1 MYLLLFLILFSSCRV
16 LPSVSEKVVV
26 RGYDKMVVCR
36 DSLYNNVVKNM
47 GRSCRVEMK
56 EVLFSRPG
64 SGGRQYAESV
74 RVWRIV
80 EDDSVRMRSESSAI
94 GGVSVNASAVEVEDV
109 RRERRVVPWWWVLV
123 GVVIGGIVWGVKAIT
138 IRSKL

>member
-1 MYLLLFLILFSSCRV
+1 MYLLLFLILFSSCRI
-16 LPSVSEKVVV
+16 LPSVSEKEVV

-56 EVLFSRPG
+56 EVIFSRPD

-94 GGVSVNASAVEVEDV
+94 GGVSVNASAVEVEGV
-109 RRERRVVPWWWVLV
+109 RRERRVVPWWWVLEV
-123 GVVIGGIVWGVKAIT
+123 GVIGGIIWGVRRYWYKH
-138 IRSKL
+138 

>member
-1 MYLLLFLILFSSCRV
+1 MYLLLFLILFSSCRI
-16 LPSVSEKVVV
+16 LPSVSEKEVV

-56 EVLFSRPG
+56 EVLFSRPD

-94 GGVSVNASAVEVEDV
+94 GGMSVNASAVEVEDV

-123 GVVIGGIVWGVKAIT
+123 GGVIVGIIWGGKKVLV
-138 IRSKL
+138 

>member
-1 MYLLLFLILFSSCRV
+1 MYLLLFLILFSSCRI
-16 LPSVSEKVVV
+16 LPSVSEKEVV

-56 EVLFSRPG
+56 EILFSRPD

-80 EDDSVRMRSESSAI
+80 EDDSARMRSESSAI
-94 GGVSVNASAVEVEDV
+94 GGVSVNASAVEVEGV

-123 GVVIGGIVWGVKAIT
+123 GGVIGGIIWGVKAIT

>member
-1 MYLLLFLILFSSCRV
+1 MYLLLFLILFSSCRI
-16 LPSVSEKVVV
+16 LPSVSEKEVV

-36 DSLYNNVVKNM
+36 DSLYNNVVKKM

-56 EVLFSRPG
+56 EVIFSRPD

-80 EDDSVRMRSESSAI
+80 EDDSVRVRSESSAI

>member
-1 MYLLLFLILFSSCRV
+1 MYLLLFLILFSSCRI
-16 LPSVSEKVVV
+16 LPSVSEKEVV

-47 GRSCRVEMK
+47 GRSCRMEMK
-56 EVLFSRPG
+56 EVLFSRPD

-80 EDDSVRMRSESSAI
+80 EDDSVRVRSESSAI

-123 GVVIGGIVWGVKAIT
+123 GVVIGGIVWGVKAII

>member
-1 MYLLLFLILFSSCRV
+1 
-16 LPSVSEKVVV
+16 
-26 RGYDKMVVCR
+26 MVVCR
-36 DSLYNNVVKNM
+36 DSLYNNVVKKM

-56 EVLFSRPG
+56 EVIFSRPD

-80 EDDSVRMRSESSAI
+80 EDDSVRVRSESSAI

-123 GVVIGGIVWGVKAIT
+123 GVVIGGIIWGVKAIT

>member
-1 MYLLLFLILFSSCRV
+1 MYLLLFLILFSSCRI
-16 LPSVSEKVVV
+16 LPSVSEKEVV

-56 EVLFSRPG
+56 EVLFSRPD
-64 SGGRQYAESV
+64 SGGRVYAESV
-74 RVWRIV
+74 RLWRIV
-80 EDDSVRMRSESSAI
+80 EDDSVRVRSESSAV

-109 RRERRVVPWWWVLV
+109 RRERRVAPWWWVLA
-123 GVVIGGIVWGVKAIT
+123 GVMTGGIIWGVRRFFKN
-138 IRSKL
+138 

>member
-1 MYLLLFLILFSSCRV
+1 MYLLLFLILFSSCRI
-16 LPSVSEKVVV
+16 LPSVSEKEVV

-56 EVLFSRPG
+56 EVLFSRPD

-80 EDDSVRMRSESSAI
+80 EDDSVRMRSESSAV
-94 GGVSVNASAVEVEDV
+94 GGVSVNASEVVVEDV
-109 RRERRVVPWWWVLV
+109 RRERRNFQWWWVLV
-123 GVVIGGIVWGVKAIT
+123 GVVTGGIIWGVKVTT

>member
-1 MYLLLFLILFSSCRV
+1 MYLLLFLILFSSCRI
-16 LPSVSEKVVV
+16 LPSVSEKEVV

-56 EVLFSRPG
+56 EVLFSRPD

-80 EDDSVRMRSESSAI
+80 EDDSARMRSESSAI
-94 GGVSVNASAVEVEDV
+94 GGMSVNASAVEVEDV
-109 RRERRVVPWWWVLV
+109 RRERRRFSGWWVLV
-123 GVVIGGIVWGVKAIT
+123 GGVIGGIIWGVKAIT

>member
-1 MYLLLFLILFSSCRV
+1 MYLLLFLILFSSCRI
-16 LPSVSEKVVV
+16 LPSVSEKEVV

-36 DSLYNNVVKNM
+36 DSLYNNVVKKM

-56 EVLFSRPG
+56 EVIFSRPD

-80 EDDSVRMRSESSAI
+80 EDDSVRVRSESSAI
-94 GGVSVNASAVEVEDV
+94 GGVSVNASEVEVEDV

-123 GVVIGGIVWGVKAIT
+123 GGVIGGILWGVKAII

>member
-16 LPSVSEKVVV
+16 LPSVSEKEVV

-36 DSLYNNVVKNM
+36 DSLYNNVEKKM

-56 EVLFSRPG
+56 EVIFSRPD

-80 EDDSVRMRSESSAI
+80 EDDSVRVRSESSAI
-94 GGVSVNASAVEVEDV
+94 GGVSVNASVMEVEDI
-109 RRERRVVPWWWVLV
+109 RKERKEFPWWWVP
-123 GVVIGGIVWGVKAIT
+123 VVVVTGGITWGVRRFFKN
-138 IRSKL
+138 

>member
-16 LPSVSEKVVV
+16 LPSVSEKEVV

-36 DSLYNNVVKNM
+36 DSLYNNVEKKM

-56 EVLFSRPG
+56 EVIFSRPD

-80 EDDSVRMRSESSAI
+80 EDDSVRVRSESSAI

-123 GVVIGGIVWGVKAIT
+123 GGVIGGIIWGVKAIT

>member
-1 MYLLLFLILFSSCRV
+1 MYLLLFLILFSSCRI
-16 LPSVSEKVVV
+16 LPSVSEKEVV

-56 EVLFSRPG
+56 EVLFSRPD

-80 EDDSVRMRSESSAI
+80 EDDSVRMRSESSAV
-94 GGVSVNASAVEVEDV
+94 GGVSVNTSEVLVEDV
-109 RRERRVVPWWWVLV
+109 RKERRNFPWWWVLV
-123 GVVIGGIVWGVKAIT
+123 GCVTGGIIWG
-138 IRSKL
+138 IRRCC

>member
-1 MYLLLFLILFSSCRV
+1 MYLLLFLILFSSCRI
-16 LPSVSEKVVV
+16 LPSVSEKEVV

-56 EVLFSRPG
+56 EVLFSRPD

-80 EDDSVRMRSESSAI
+80 EDDSVRVRSESSAI
-94 GGVSVNASAVEVEDV
+94 GGVSVNASAVEVEGV
-109 RRERRVVPWWWVLV
+109 RRERRRFSGWWVLV
-123 GVVIGGIVWGVKAIT
+123 GGVIGGIIWGVRRYLYKH
-138 IRSKL
+138 

>member
-1 MYLLLFLILFSSCRV
+1 MYLLLFLILFSSCRI
-16 LPSVSEKVVV
+16 LPSVSEKEVV

-47 GRSCRVEMK
+47 GRSCMVEMK
-56 EVLFSRPG
+56 EVLFSRPD

-80 EDDSVRMRSESSAI
+80 EDDSVRVRSESSAV
-94 GGVSVNASAVEVEDV
+94 GGVSVNASEVEVEDV

-123 GVVIGGIVWGVKAIT
+123 VGVIGGIIWGVKAIT

>member
-16 LPSVSEKVVV
+16 LPSVSEKEVV

-36 DSLYNNVVKNM
+36 DSLYNNVVKKM

-56 EVLFSRPG
+56 EVLFSRPD

-80 EDDSVRMRSESSAI
+80 EDDSVRVRSESSAI

-123 GVVIGGIVWGVKAIT
+123 GVVIGGSVWGEKAIT

>member
-1 MYLLLFLILFSSCRV
+1 MYLLLFLILFSSCRI
-16 LPSVSEKVVV
+16 LPSVSEKEVV
-26 RGYDKMVVCR
+26 RGFDKTVVCR
-36 DSLYNNVVKNM
+36 DSLYNNVVKKM

-56 EVLFSRPG
+56 EVLFSRPD

-80 EDDSVRMRSESSAI
+80 EDDSVRVRSESSAI

-123 GVVIGGIVWGVKAIT
+123 GGVIGGIIWGVKAII

>member
-1 MYLLLFLILFSSCRV
+1 MYLLLFLILFSSCRI
-16 LPSVSEKVVV
+16 LPSVSEKEVV

-56 EVLFSRPG
+56 EVLFSRPD

-80 EDDSVRMRSESSAI
+80 EDDSVRVRSESSAI
-94 GGVSVNASAVEVEDV
+94 GGVSVNASAVEVEGV
-109 RRERRVVPWWWVLV
+109 RRERRRFSGWWVLV
-123 GVVIGGIVWGVKAIT
+123 GVVTGGIIWGVRRYWYKH
-138 IRSKL
+138 

>member
-1 MYLLLFLILFSSCRV
+1 MYLLLFLILFSSCRI
-16 LPSVSEKVVV
+16 LPSVSEKEVV

-56 EVLFSRPG
+56 EVIFSRPD

-80 EDDSVRMRSESSAI
+80 EDDSVRVRSESSAI

-109 RRERRVVPWWWVLV
+109 RRERRVVPWWLVLV
-123 GVVIGGIVWGVKAIT
+123 GGVIGGIIWGVKAIT

>member
-1 MYLLLFLILFSSCRV
+1 MYLLLFLILFSSCRI
-16 LPSVSEKVVV
+16 LPSVSEKEVV

-56 EVLFSRPG
+56 EVLFSRPD

-80 EDDSVRMRSESSAI
+80 EDDSVRMRLESSAI
-94 GGVSVNASAVEVEDV
+94 GGVSVNASAVEVEGV
-109 RRERRVVPWWWVLV
+109 RRERRRFSGWWVLV
-123 GVVIGGIVWGVKAIT
+123 GGVIGGIIWGVRRYWYKH
-138 IRSKL
+138 

>member
-1 MYLLLFLILFSSCRV
+1 MYLLLFLILFSSCRI
-16 LPSVSEKVVV
+16 LPSVSEKEVV

-56 EVLFSRPG
+56 EVLFSRPD

-80 EDDSVRMRSESSAI
+80 EDDSVRVRSESSAI
-94 GGVSVNASAVEVEDV
+94 GGVSVNASAVEVEGV
-109 RRERRVVPWWWVLV
+109 RRERRRFSGWWVVV
-123 GVVIGGIVWGVKAIT
+123 GGVIGGIIWGVRRYWYKH
-138 IRSKL
+138 

>member
-1 MYLLLFLILFSSCRV
+1 MYLLLFLILFSSCRI
-16 LPSVSEKVVV
+16 LPSVSEKEVV

-56 EVLFSRPG
+56 EVLFSRPD

-80 EDDSVRMRSESSAI
+80 EDDSVRVRSESSAI
-94 GGVSVNASAVEVEDV
+94 GGVSVNASAVEVEGV
-109 RRERRVVPWWWVLV
+109 RRERRRFSGWWVLV
-123 GVVIGGIVWGVKAIT
+123 GGVIGGIIWGVRRYWYKH
-138 IRSKL
+138 